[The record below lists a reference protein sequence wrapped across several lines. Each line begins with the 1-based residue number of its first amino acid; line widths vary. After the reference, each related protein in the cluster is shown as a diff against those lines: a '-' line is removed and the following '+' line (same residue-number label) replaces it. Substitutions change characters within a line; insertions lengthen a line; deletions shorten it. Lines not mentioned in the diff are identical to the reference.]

1 MPDEEQF
8 EIRRVIK
15 NRRARTCVH
24 APHASCR
31 CSPQMRG
38 CRFKSAVIKLGNLPT
53 DWPFGLPPPSE
64 FPTLEPGAELGTPP
78 SQLPAAPAR
87 CQPKRGPVIVSDK
100 RPDLFSKKVHNLRTR
115 TVLLSLRFLVF
126 APSVSSD
133 PLKNKPTKVFR
144 RQRSRIPKE
153 DREKGTCSLP
163 SAPFGSSWYQEQTLQ
178 PS

>member
-8 EIRRVIK
+8 ETRRVIK

-31 CSPQMRG
+31 CSRQMRG

-64 FPTLEPGAELGTPP
+64 FPTRESGAELGTPP
-78 SQLPAAPAR
+78 SQPPAAPAR

-100 RPDLFSKKVHNLRTR
+100 RPDLFSKKVPNLRTR
-115 TVLLSLRFLVF
+115 TVLPSLQFLVF
-126 APSVSSD
+126 AASVSSD
-133 PLKNKPTKVFR
+133 TLKKPTN
-144 RQRSRIPKE
+144 QSI
-153 DREKGTCSLP
+153 
-163 SAPFGSSWYQEQTLQ
+163 
-178 PS
+178 